1 MLNTTSDNLTGQRR
15 GSISTLQLV
24 YLAIFTALVII
35 LQFVSNIT
43 AGILPVPITL
53 TLVPIVLAVALN
65 GKWSGAW
72 LGFVFGAT
80 VLFSGASEPF
90 FTVNPFGTIVTVL
103 LKGVLAG
110 LIAGIVYSAFEKKN
124 RYLAIILAGATAP
137 IVNTGV
143 FIVGCFTFFYDYVLS
158 LAGGENI
165 FIFIVTVFAGV
176 NFLIELSVNML
187 LAPIILRLI
196 NLKK

>member
-1 MLNTTSDNLTGQRR
+1 MSNSASDNFNTQRR
-15 GSISTLQLV
+15 GRVSTIQLV

-43 AGILPVPITL
+43 AGLLPVPITL
-53 TLVPIVLAVALN
+53 TLVPIVLSVALN

-90 FTVNPFGTIVTVL
+90 FTVNPLGTIVTVL

-110 LIAGIVYSAFEKKN
+110 LLAGLVYSLFENKN

-137 IVNTGV
+137 IVNTGI
-143 FIVGCFTFFYDYVLS
+143 FIIGCFTFFYDYVIS

-176 NFLIELSVNML
+176 NFLIELGVNML
-187 LAPIILRLI
+187 LSPIILRLI

>member
-1 MLNTTSDNLTGQRR
+1 MSKSASENLNGQRR
-15 GSISTLQLV
+15 GRISTLQLV

-53 TLVPIVLAVALN
+53 TLVPIVLSVALN

-72 LGFVFGAT
+72 LGFVFGAA

-110 LIAGIVYSAFEKKN
+110 LLSGIVYSLFENKN
-124 RYLAIILAGATAP
+124 RYLAIIIAGATAP
-137 IVNTGV
+137 IVNTGI
-143 FIVGCFTFFYDYVLS
+143 FIVGCFTFFYDYVIS
-158 LAGGENI
+158 LAGGDNI
-165 FIFIVTVFAGV
+165 FIFIVTGFAGV
-176 NFLIELSVNML
+176 NFLIELGVNML
-187 LAPIILRLI
+187 LSPVILRLI